1 MTESYNIESSEEL
14 NFWKDYEEN
23 LEEDEIEN

>member
-1 MTESYNIESSEEL
+1 MAENYNIEPSEEL

-23 LEEDEIEN
+23 LEEEEIEN

>member
-1 MTESYNIESSEEL
+1 MAESYNIEPSEEL

-23 LEEDEIEN
+23 LEEEEIEN

>member
-1 MTESYNIESSEEL
+1 MIENYDISSVEEL

-23 LEEDEIEN
+23 LEEEEIEN

>member
-1 MTESYNIESSEEL
+1 MAENYNIEPSEEL

-23 LEEDEIEN
+23 LEKEEIEN